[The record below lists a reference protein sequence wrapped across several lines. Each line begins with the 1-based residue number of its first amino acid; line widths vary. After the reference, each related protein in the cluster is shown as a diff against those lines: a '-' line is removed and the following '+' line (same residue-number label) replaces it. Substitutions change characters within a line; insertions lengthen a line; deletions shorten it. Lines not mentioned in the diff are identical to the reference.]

1 MANKRTYK
9 PKVEGYVPQA
19 IDGDNDGLVQDGTEF
34 ERPVGTEIDELI
46 EVTEIDDVVEVIE
59 ETIIEAKP
67 GTYLVQSGEN
77 IQTVAAKFLPEGM
90 TRNEYA
96 KKLYKLNG
104 NIGSGQVV
112 KLG

>member
-1 MANKRTYK
+1 VEIGRIEMAKRKTYT

-34 ERPVGTEIDELI
+34 ERPVGTEIDELV
-46 EVTEIDDVVEVIE
+46 EVTE
-59 ETIIEAKP
+59 ETIIVAKP

-77 IQTVAAKFLPEGM
+77 IQTVAARFLPEGM

-96 KKLYKLNG
+96 KKLYQLNG
-104 NIGSGQVV
+104 NISSGQVV
-112 KLG
+112 NLG